1 MARAR
6 LNPAAPEN
14 HQRWLISYADFVTLL
29 LAVFVVMFA
38 ASQPDRGKAKRLS
51 HSVSEAL
58 HGAGSSESPPV
69 QPQIPAAPELLP
81 SMQYLNR
88 ALAEEI
94 NTGRIAIH
102 LETRGL
108 VISLRQA
115 AFFPSGGDAI
125 SASGVGSLEKI
136 SHTIRDLPN
145 SVRFEGHT
153 DSAPIHTRRFR
164 GNWELSSARSIAML
178 KLFAGRFGIPA
189 ARFAVAG
196 YAETKPVDSNDSAA
210 GRAHNRRVDIVIL
223 SQTPAD

>member
-1 MARAR
+1 MARVSSIR
-6 LNPAAPEN
+6 AAPEN
-14 HQRWLISYADFVTLL
+14 HHRWLISYADFITLL

-38 ASQPDRGKAKRLS
+38 ASQPDKGKAKRVS
-51 HSVSEAL
+51 HSVSEAF
-58 HGAGSSESPPV
+58 HEAAAGKTPPAK
-69 QPQIPAAPELLP
+69 PKIHAISELLP
-81 SMQYLNR
+81 SMQFLNQ

-94 NTGRIAIH
+94 NAGRIAVH
-102 LETRGL
+102 LEARGL

-125 SASGVGSLEKI
+125 AASGLSSLEKI
-136 SHTIRDLPN
+136 SYTIRDLPN
-145 SVRFEGHT
+145 AVRFEGHT

-164 GNWELSSARSIAML
+164 SNWELSSARSIAML
-178 KLFAGRFGIPA
+178 KLFAGRFGIPG

-223 SQTPAD
+223 SETPED

>member
-1 MARAR
+1 MARVR
-6 LNPAAPEN
+6 PNYAAPEN

-38 ASQPDRGKAKRLS
+38 ASQPDKGKAKRVS

-58 HGAGSSESPPV
+58 HEGGTSASPAVEPK
-69 QPQIPAAPELLP
+69 IPAASELLP
-81 SMQYLNR
+81 SMQHLSQ

-94 NTGRIAIH
+94 DAGRIAVH
-102 LETRGL
+102 LEARGL

-125 SASGVGSLEKI
+125 AASRVGSLEKI

-164 GNWELSSARSIAML
+164 SNWELSSARSIAML

-223 SQTPAD
+223 SQPPAD

>member
-1 MARAR
+1 MARVR
-6 LNPAAPEN
+6 LIRAAPEN
-14 HQRWLISYADFVTLL
+14 HHRWLISYADFITLL

-38 ASQPDRGKAKRLS
+38 ASQPDKGKARRVS
-51 HSVSEAL
+51 HSVAEAL
-58 HGAGSSESPPV
+58 HEAAAGKTPPAKSE
-69 QPQIPAAPELLP
+69 IPAVSELLP
-81 SMQYLNR
+81 SMQYLNQ

-94 NTGRIAIH
+94 NAGRIAVH
-102 LETRGL
+102 LEARGL

-115 AFFPSGGDAI
+115 AFFPSGGDLI
-125 SASGVGSLEKI
+125 STSGFSSLEKI

-164 GNWELSSARSIAML
+164 SNWELSSARSIAML
-178 KLFAGRFGIPA
+178 ELFEGRYGIPG

-196 YAETKPVDSNDSAA
+196 YAETRPVDSNDSTA

-223 SQTPAD
+223 SQPPT

>member
-1 MARAR
+1 MARVSSIR
-6 LNPAAPEN
+6 PAPEN
-14 HQRWLISYADFVTLL
+14 HHRWLISYADFITLL
-29 LAVFVVMFA
+29 FAVFVVMFA
-38 ASQPDRGKAKRLS
+38 ASQPDKGKAKRVS
-51 HSVSEAL
+51 HSVSEAF
-58 HGAGSSESPPV
+58 HEATAGKTPPV
-69 QPQIPAAPELLP
+69 KAAIPTVSELLP
-81 SMQYLNR
+81 STQFLNR

-94 NTGRIAIH
+94 YAGRIAVH
-102 LETRGL
+102 LEARGL

-125 SASGVGSLEKI
+125 AASGLSSLEKI

-164 GNWELSSARSIAML
+164 SNWELSSARSIAML
-178 KLFAGRFGIPA
+178 KLFVGRFGIPV

-223 SQTPAD
+223 SQSPAP

>member
-1 MARAR
+1 MARVR
-6 LNPAAPEN
+6 LNRAAPEN

-38 ASQPDRGKAKRLS
+38 ASQPDKGRATRVS
-51 HSVSEAL
+51 HSVAEAL
-58 HGAGSSESPPV
+58 HEGAAGNTPLAKPE
-69 QPQIPAAPELLP
+69 IPAVSELLP
-81 SMQYLNR
+81 SMQYLSQ
-88 ALAEEI
+88 ALATEI
-94 NTGRIAIH
+94 DAGRIAVH
-102 LETRGL
+102 LEARGL

-125 SASGVGSLEKI
+125 AASGLSSLEKI

-164 GNWELSSARSIAML
+164 SNWELSSARSIAML
-178 KLFAGRFGIPA
+178 KLFAGRFGIPG

-196 YAETKPVDSNDSAA
+196 YAETKPVDSNDSPA

-223 SQTPAD
+223 SQPPKT

>member
-1 MARAR
+1 MSRAR
-6 LNPAAPEN
+6 LNYAAPEN
-14 HQRWLISYADFVTLL
+14 QHRWLISYADFVTLL

-38 ASQPDRGKAKRLS
+38 ASQPDKGKAKRLS

-58 HGAGSSESPPV
+58 HEGAVEKVPPAKV
-69 QPQIPAAPELLP
+69 EIPAVSGLLP
-81 SMQYLNR
+81 SMQYLNQ

-94 NTGRIAIH
+94 DAGRIAVH
-102 LETRGL
+102 LEARGL

-115 AFFPSGGDAI
+115 AFFPSGGDVI
-125 SASGVGSLEKI
+125 SASGLGSLEKI
-136 SHTIRDLPN
+136 SRTIRDLPN
-145 SVRFEGHT
+145 AVRFEGHT

-164 GNWELSSARSIAML
+164 SNWELSSARSIAML
-178 KLFAGRFGIPA
+178 KLFEGRYGMPG

-223 SQTPAD
+223 SQPPAD

>member
-6 LNPAAPEN
+6 LSRAAAEN

-38 ASQPDRGKAKRLS
+38 ASQPDKGKAKRVS

-58 HGAGSSESPPV
+58 HEGGTSKPPAV
-69 QPQIPAAPELLP
+69 QPKIPAASELLP
-81 SMQYLNR
+81 SMQVLNQ

-94 NTGRIAIH
+94 DAGRIAVH
-102 LETRGL
+102 LEARGL

-125 SASGVGSLEKI
+125 APSRLGSLEKI
-136 SHTIRDLPN
+136 SQTIRDLPN

-164 GNWELSSARSIAML
+164 SNWELSSARSIAML
-178 KLFAGRFGIPA
+178 RLFAGRFGIPA
-189 ARFAVAG
+189 AQLAVAG
-196 YAETKPVDSNDSAA
+196 YAETKPVDSNDSAE

-223 SQTPAD
+223 SQTPTD